1 MFDWDPQKAKANQL
15 KHGVSFEEGATAFL
29 DPDGLDGEDLEHSL
43 GELRRLRLAKS
54 STGRVLVIAYTER
67 EETMKRSHGSSAR
80 GERAGKKGKTTK
92 RRKIDFSDIP
102 ELSEKQLSRMRRVG
116 RPTVGEEPR
125 KLIAIRLDPKVLGW
139 LRETAEKKGLPYQ
152 SLVNQILAEE
162 MKKAS

>member
-1 MFDWDPQKAKANQL
+1 
-15 KHGVSFEEGATAFL
+15 
-29 DPDGLDGEDLEHSL
+29 
-43 GELRRLRLAKS
+43 
-54 STGRVLVIAYTER
+54 
-67 EETMKRSHGSSAR
+67 MKRSRGSSAR
-80 GERAGKKGKTTK
+80 GERAGRKGKTM
-92 RRKIDFSDIP
+92 RQRKIDFSDIP